1 MSSVIERTRGLLNAA
16 QKELAGRSTS
26 RQTDLFYQQKIQQLW
41 ERAKNSQAY
50 SHLPPYSPEAFI
62 SLLPTER
69 QQLKDHPLD
78 FLAIPI
84 HSALKYYETTG
95 TTGRPTPTPR
105 VREDI
110 VWNTASVVDAW
121 GSVIQP
127 DDRVLILLPSDIVPV
142 ADLVVGVCEH
152 LEVTHAKA
160 YPFTLGI
167 SDWDR
172 IQTVAGNFQPTVL
185 FIAPGVCQQFTR
197 ILKQRGTFDAISSSV
212 RTIML
217 LGEVNTPAFR
227 QRLSHWWGASVFDAS
242 YGSTETGT
250 LAATCR
256 EGHQHLLCGA
266 NYFEIRN
273 EQGLA
278 PIATTR
284 ETTGRL
290 VVTPLNLFARPL
302 LRFDTGDVVTVS
314 AGCSCGADSPRVIVH
329 GRTSDAILLHGH
341 PVTVR
346 SLEDVVYGASN
357 ATGYLIEA
365 AEDGSFGRLLL
376 ERSPDWDRAEE
387 PSIIQDIQSRSL
399 ATLAT
404 TWNEVLFVNSLPTN
418 TKSGASQ
425 KSWKRS
431 NIRVIEVAA

>member
-1 MSSVIERTRGLLNAA
+1 MSNLIECTRSLLDIARA
-16 QKELAGRSTS
+16 EMAGCSMSKR
-26 RQTDLFYQQKIQQLW
+26 TDLFYQQKIQQLW
-41 ERAKNSQAY
+41 ERATKSQAY
-50 SHLPPYSPEAFI
+50 SKLPPYSAQAFA

-69 QQLKDHPLD
+69 QQLKDNPLD

-84 HSALKYYETTG
+84 NKALKYYETTG

-110 VWNTASVVDAW
+110 IWNTTSVMDAW
-121 GSVIQP
+121 GVIIQP

-142 ADLVVGVCEH
+142 ADLVVGVCENLGVLH
-152 LEVTHAKA
+152 TKA

-172 IQTVAGNFQPTVL
+172 IETVASNFKPTVI

-197 ILKQRGTFDAISSSV
+197 VLRQRGVFEVVSSSV
-212 RTIML
+212 QTIML

-227 QRLSHWWGASVFDAS
+227 HRLGQWWGASVFDAS

-250 LAATCR
+250 LAAACR

-273 EQGLA
+273 EQGLT
-278 PIATTR
+278 PLVSTD
-284 ETTGRL
+284 ELTGRL

-314 AGCSCGADSPRVIVH
+314 TGCSCGADSPRVMVH
-329 GRTSDAILLHGH
+329 GRTSDAILLHSY
-341 PVTVR
+341 PVRVR

-357 ATGYLIEA
+357 ATGYLVETA
-365 AEDGSFGRLLL
+365 KDGSFGRLLL
-376 ERSPDWDRAEE
+376 ERNPEWDRSEE
-387 PSIIQDIQSRSL
+387 PKIIQDIQSRSL
-399 ATLAT
+399 STLAT
-404 TWNEVLFVNSLPTN
+404 TWDEVRFVNTLPSN